1 MRRLLFVAAIVV
13 AGCVVA
19 GCGATGSKVTSESA
33 ATKTVSA
40 QAPGGDLVTLLS
52 QGVRIKRLDNGLV
65 LITKENRTAS
75 VVSVFAVVKA
85 GGMLEGQYLGSGI
98 SHLTEHL
105 VAGGSTVNRTEA
117 QIQDKLDE
125 IGAVTNAFT
134 SQDRTAYFI
143 DTMPEHLGSAVDLL
157 SDWLQNAKIDPAE
170 FQREWGVVQREIL
183 DGEDDPDRQMAYLLD
198 ETMYPDMP
206 QGIRTIGYYGNIQKL
221 TRDDVYAY
229 YRGHYSPSNAAV
241 CAAGDFD
248 GAEAMAALEK
258 AFAGW
263 AGVKARP
270 VVLSEPVPP
279 VTDLVAVKEMDVRLT
294 GGTIAYHS
302 CRLSSPD
309 LYPLDVLA
317 DILGRG
323 ESSRLMAD
331 LKTKRNLVLGIAAWN
346 YTPNWPGGEFV
357 IRFSCLPDKTDQVR
371 AAVAEHLAAVCRQAP
386 SADEVEKVKQ
396 IKISEQLMGLRTAS
410 EQARSLATDKLG
422 LGDPYFSA
430 RYVENI
436 QKVTPEDV
444 LRVARKYL
452 QGTRSTTAIVQPKS
466 AAAQAAQVAPVPR
479 PTTARIVL
487 PESGLTLLVHRTP
500 GQPAVSMIAAM
511 KAGQSIETAET
522 AGISAMTARYLER
535 GTKSRSEEEIARFF
549 DGLGGSLEIDS
560 GWNALY
566 CEAVVLRQDFA
577 AALDVF
583 ADVVLAPAF
592 AADKL
597 ASTRDRQL
605 AVLQAMQSDAS
616 AECALY
622 FDQQFFPGSPYRFPK
637 VGTTEAIK
645 AITADDVRDFYERVR
660 VGRNMVVTIAGD
672 VDPAEVERMVR
683 ACLASKL
690 QPGQPVLAPSGIA
703 PRKVEAIEIYPRQTQ
718 KKAAVV
724 IVGYPGTDLF
734 DVNDRL
740 AMEVF
745 DTICSGYYMPR
756 GWLHDTLRG
765 QSLVYGV
772 HFSGRQGL
780 LSGYY
785 RSEAACQ
792 PENATRVAR
801 LMMDLVTMGRDY
813 AYTEQEIARAKT
825 TILTAREMRSQTPE
839 GIAQVMTFDEL
850 YGLGYDFEQKYV
862 ERIKAV
868 TADDVRRVAS
878 RFIGPPVVC
887 ITTPQPHLLDLN
899 ELRRPYD
906 AETLKAMR
914 AQTPDEV
921 HQGRSHQAPQ

>member
-1 MRRLLFVAAIVV
+1 MRRLSFVAAIVV
-13 AGCVVA
+13 VGFAVA
-19 GCGATGSKVTSESA
+19 GCGAAGSNVTPESA
-33 ATKTVSA
+33 AAKTVSA
-40 QAPGGDLVTLLS
+40 QAPGGDLVTLMS

-75 VVSVFAVVKA
+75 VVSVHAVVKA
-85 GGMLEGQYLGSGI
+85 GAMLEGQYLGAGI

-105 VAGGSTVNRTEA
+105 VAGGSTVRRSEA

-134 SQDRTAYFI
+134 SQDRTVYFI
-143 DTMPEHLGSAVDLL
+143 DTMPEHLGTAIDLL

-183 DGEDDPDRQMAYLLD
+183 SGEDDPDRQMAYLLD
-198 ETMYPDMP
+198 EAMYPGLP
-206 QGIRTIGYYGNIQKL
+206 QGIRTIGYYANIQQL
-221 TRDDVYAY
+221 TRDDVYSY
-229 YRGHYSPSNAAV
+229 YKSRYSPSNVAV

-263 AGVKARP
+263 TGPKARP

-279 VTDLVAVKEMDVRLT
+279 VTDLVVVKEMDVRLT
-294 GGTIAYHS
+294 QGTIAYHS
-302 CRLSSPD
+302 CRLSHPD
-309 LYPLDVLA
+309 LYALDVLA
-317 DILGRG
+317 DLLGSG
-323 ESSRLMAD
+323 ESSRLVAD
-331 LKTKRNLVLGIAAWN
+331 LKTKRNLILGIEAWN
-346 YTPNWPGGEFV
+346 ATPDWPGGEFAV
-357 IRFSCLPDKTDQVR
+357 RFACTPDKTDQVR

-386 SADEVEKVKQ
+386 LAEEVEKVKRQ
-396 IKISEQLMGLRTAS
+396 KISQQVMSLRTAS
-410 EQARSLATDKLG
+410 SQARALAGDVLG

-430 RYVENI
+430 RYAENI

-452 QGTRSTTAIVQPKS
+452 QGTRSITVLVQPKS
-466 AAAQAAQVAPVPR
+466 GAAQAAQVAPVAR
-479 PTTARIVL
+479 PTTARIAL

-522 AGISAMTARYLER
+522 AGISALTAQYLKR
-535 GTKSRSEEEIARFF
+535 GTVGRSEEEIARFF
-549 DGLGGSLEIDS
+549 DGIGGSFDTGA

-566 CEAVVLRQDFA
+566 CQATVLREDFD

-583 ADVVLAPAF
+583 ADLVLHPAF
-592 AADKL
+592 AADKFP
-597 ASTRDRQL
+597 STQARQL
-605 AVLQAMQSDAS
+605 AVLQAMQSDAET
-616 AECALY
+616 ECELY
-622 FDQQFFPGSPYRFPK
+622 FDQQFFTGSPYRFPA
-637 VGTTEAIK
+637 VGTAEAIK
-645 AITADDVRDFYERVR
+645 AFTADDVRDFYQRIR

-672 VDPAEVERMVR
+672 VDPAEVERMVKAR
-683 ACLASKL
+683 LASKL

-718 KKAAVV
+718 KAAAVV
-724 IVGYPGTDLF
+724 IVGYPGTDVF
-734 DVNDRL
+734 DVNDRV
-740 AMEVF
+740 AMDVF

-780 LSGYY
+780 LPGYY
-785 RSEAACQ
+785 RSEAKCE

-813 AYTEQEIARAKT
+813 AYTEQDIARAKT
-825 TILTAREMRSQTPE
+825 TILTAIEMRNQTPE
-839 GIAQVMTFDEL
+839 VAAQMMTFHEL
-850 YGLGYDFEQKYV
+850 YGLGYDFEQKSA
-862 ERIKAV
+862 ERIRAV

-887 ITTPQPHLLDLN
+887 ITTPKPQLLDLN

-906 AETLKAMR
+906 AEALKAMR
-914 AQTPDEV
+914 AQTPGEV
-921 HQGRSHQAPQ
+921 HPGRTHQAPQ